1 MKAYL
6 SINQKAF
13 ISIAN
18 SKGKKVDYIDGA
30 LFDWINTFTHSE
42 KALKK
47 LIDNKL
53 FIWVNYTAI
62 REDNPM
68 ANITSNDVVGR
79 RLNKLVELGILEK
92 YLSKEDGNKVFFHI
106 TQFAY
111 DYLLESRELPTQKS
125 EPLPTQK
132 SDNSKLNNSKLD
144 SKEKNTKKR
153 NLEHTENQNK
163 ISINEIIEFYKK
175 NISSKNAK
183 VKEQLSYNAIV
194 LHQEYIDKII
204 QGLRN
209 YALIKPKD
217 EQYICN
223 LQSFVRENIYL
234 DYQMLEQKKIKSTGL
249 SVENTKAMIEQL
261 YSTSPSDVIDCE
273 VIS

>member
-1 MKAYL
+1 MKRY
-6 SINQKAF
+6 
-13 ISIAN
+13 IA
-18 SKGKKVDYIDGA
+18 ID
-30 LFDWINTFTHSE
+30 LL
-42 KALKK
+42 ALKQHKLSLEEWTLLENIYFMSNNEFGWCYASKNTLREIIQVSNGQIYKIISK
-47 LIDNKL
+47 LIEKGFLIKNEETGYLKVTLKWIEISSGEGIQKMENTSPKNGDTPLQKMETKKDNIKRD
-53 FIWVNYTAI
+53 I
-62 REDNPM
+62 
-68 ANITSNDVVGR
+68 
-79 RLNKLVELGILEK
+79 K
-92 YLSKEDGNKVFFHI
+92 KE
-106 TQFAY
+106 
-111 DYLLESRELPTQKS
+111 
-125 EPLPTQK
+125 
-132 SDNSKLNNSKLD
+132 
-144 SKEKNTKKR
+144 EKNTKKR

-194 LHQEYIDKII
+194 LHQEHIDKII

-234 DYQMLEQKKIKSTGL
+234 DYQVLEQKKIKSTGP